1 VTAVNCFGL
10 AWSPDGRQSHFRKA
24 RSSRLP
30 TAIEKTRVFDL
41 QWSND
46 GRTLSFT
53 QVENAR
59 QLDLSRPVRVLIT
72 LGVRLPAP

>member
-1 VTAVNCFGL
+1 
-10 AWSPDGRQSHFRKA
+10 
-24 RSSRLP
+24 LP